1 MGVTI
6 LMCSSSL
13 ADRDDRRLHTGP
25 AGALPGANVVAM
37 SLSGKTMFISG
48 ASRGIGLAIAK
59 RAAADGANI
68 AVVAKTA
75 DPHPKLPGTIY
86 TAAKEIEEVGGHA
99 LPIVGD
105 IRDADMVVAAVA
117 KTVQEFGGIDICVNN
132 ASAINLGSI
141 SEVPM
146 KRFDLM
152 NGIQVRGTYAV
163 SQACI
168 PHMRGREN
176 PHILTLSPPVLLD
189 KQWLKPT
196 PYMMAKFGMTLC
208 ALGIAEEMRDEG
220 IASNTLWPRTM
231 VATAAVQN
239 LLGGDEAMARSRK
252 PEVYSDSA
260 YVVLNKPSREF
271 TGNTLLCEDVLVDS
285 GVRDLSVYDCM
296 PGSQLGVDFWVDS
309 PNPPGYSA

>member
-1 MGVTI
+1 
-6 LMCSSSL
+6 
-13 ADRDDRRLHTGP
+13 
-25 AGALPGANVVAM
+25 M

-68 AVVAKTA
+68 AVIAKTA
-75 DPHPKLPGTIY
+75 EPHPKLPGTIY
-86 TAAKEIEEVGGHA
+86 TAAREIEDVGGQA

-105 IRDADMVVAAVA
+105 VRDGDSVAAAVA
-117 KTVQEFGGIDICVNN
+117 KTVEQFGGIDICVNN

-141 SEVPM
+141 TEVPL

-168 PHMRGREN
+168 AHMVGREN
-176 PHILTLSPPVLLD
+176 PHILTLSPPVLLE
-189 KQWLKPT
+189 KKWLKPA
-196 PYMMAKFGMTLC
+196 PYMMAKYGMTLC
-208 ALGIAEEMRDEG
+208 ALGMAEELREAG

-252 PEVYSDSA
+252 PEVYSDAA
-260 YVVLNKPSREF
+260 YAVLTKPAREF

-285 GVRDLSVYDCM
+285 GVTDLSVYDCI
-296 PGSQLGVDFWVDS
+296 PGSTLGVDFWVDS
-309 PNPPGYSA
+309 ANPPGYSGP